1 MSAALSNHVSCMI
14 RHIKTT
20 SPIHIY
26 NRTFPLFIL
35 HKHWYRIPLPGNTF
49 CFNILEGSSVS
60 VTIGLSGNNR
70 CWSQV
75 HTESSSHLSA
85 AASVWS
91 IVSYHIFI
99 TLRHTIGQLLIYY
112 IKVLMVYFIARSS
125 SVVVCL
131 CSCMQSKNL
140 PLAATC
146 CRFLFKR
153 EKLISAY
160 IEISVL
166 LIKNFPTY
174 VYEIVYLNVR
184 CSLFYFIL
192 FVIRQCI
199 IALQKKSTMFVI
211 SISLILHLL

>member
-1 MSAALSNHVSCMI
+1 M
-14 RHIKTT
+14 
-20 SPIHIY
+20 
-26 NRTFPLFIL
+26 
-35 HKHWYRIPLPGNTF
+35 
-49 CFNILEGSSVS
+49 
-60 VTIGLSGNNR
+60 
-70 CWSQV
+70 
-75 HTESSSHLSA
+75 
-85 AASVWS
+85 
-91 IVSYHIFI
+91 SYHIFI

-112 IKVLMVYFIARSS
+112 IKVLMVYFIARNT

-131 CSCMQSKNL
+131 YSCMRSKNL
-140 PLAATC
+140 PLAVIYNYVNA
-146 CRFLFKR
+146 RNEYPLKSRKSLF
-153 EKLISAY
+153 AD

-192 FVIRQCI
+192 FAIRQCT